1 MTGDVMTGG
10 VLIDTNVLVYAYDP
24 RDRSKQ
30 ERALAVLRRLV
41 VNGRGRISTQVL
53 AEFYAVGTRKLD
65 PPLSAAEAAD
75 QVVALIAAWPV
86 LLVTPLVVLEAAR
99 GASSHRLH
107 YWDAQLWA
115 TARLNQI
122 PVVFSEDFAHGRAL
136 EGVQFLNPFAPSF
149 ELAALD

>member
-1 MTGDVMTGG
+1 MTGD
-10 VLIDTNVLVYAYDP
+10 VLIDTNVLVYAYDARVRP
-24 RDRSKQ
+24 KQ
-30 ERALAVLRRLV
+30 EQALSLLRRLV

-53 AEFYAVGTRKLD
+53 GEFWAACTKKLE
-65 PPLSAAEAAD
+65 PPLAPAEAAE
-75 QVVALIAAWPV
+75 QVIALLAAWPV
-86 LLVTPLVVLEAAR
+86 LAVTPLVVLEAAR
-99 GASSHRLH
+99 GVSTHRLH

-122 PVVFSEDFAHGRAL
+122 PLVFSEDFAHGRVL